1 MQIVLQFLGSFVH
14 LATNLRRIIKRSSR
28 VQWLFLFSFAFIKL
42 PNLFVFLYDGCVS
55 LSFLFGLFN
64 VSPPHFLDL
73 VKRSLSS
80 SQRRR
85 KYVRMKVL
93 LWCIS
98 TTSACGFENSTNCS
112 SRFVLFHILLPIVAG
127 SKVIIIW
134 KIFEI
139 ASWFTLGLH
148 GVQIPSSLQHTCRAS
163 YHFFYWTWD
172 PSCLNFSL
180 WSSASISDFVVFSSD
195 LDSSST
201 FSSV

>member
-1 MQIVLQFLGSFVH
+1 MQIFLQFLGSFVH
-14 LATNLRRIIKRSSR
+14 LATNLRWIIKRSSR

-73 VKRSLSS
+73 VKRSLRL

-85 KYVRMKVL
+85 KYVRMMVL
-93 LWCIS
+93 IRCIS

-112 SRFVLFHILLPIVAG
+112 SRFMLFHLLLPNVAG

-139 ASWFTLGLH
+139 AS
-148 GVQIPSSLQHTCRAS
+148 
-163 YHFFYWTWD
+163 
-172 PSCLNFSL
+172 
-180 WSSASISDFVVFSSD
+180 
-195 LDSSST
+195 
-201 FSSV
+201 